1 MLDHDYKYMRYL
13 AALVFL
19 LLFLMRPPSLFG
31 GDQVINVLYTGNMEG
46 EIGPCGCSPKTD
58 FGGVARFAKY
68 IVENEKELSPY
79 ILVDAGNFSGD
90 NSPQGKLK
98 TETMLRAFNVMGYD
112 AIALQDHD
120 RKLPSDFIA
129 PLLVETDLPV
139 ISDTDP
145 GKGSLTLDRNGF
157 NINISMDQEAH
168 RNNNLNILLVNE
180 LPSSKTLNKW
190 DVIIMASGEIL
201 EKPRKEGRAIIVSG
215 YPKGKRL
222 GILSLALLD
231 NGNVKDYSHRWEM
244 LGSDY
249 EVDGRVSAVID
260 EYDTKVARLLED
272 REEPLP
278 GTSYVGAEK
287 CAQCHQPFMENWRST
302 KHANAFASLER
313 VGKTA
318 DPECI
323 FCHSVG
329 FGEKGGFYTIETT
342 PTLANVQCESC
353 HGLNREH
360 IEDYTIPMKRITE
373 EKCLKCHTPEN
384 SPEFNYSKYLE
395 LIKH

>member
-1 MLDHDYKYMRYL
+1 MRYL
-13 AALVFL
+13 GALFFL
-19 LLFLMRPPSLFG
+19 LLLLILPPSLYG
-31 GDQVINVLYTGNMEG
+31 SDQVINILYTGNMEG
-46 EIGPCGCSPKTD
+46 EIGPCGCAPKTD

-68 IVENEKELSPY
+68 IAENEKELSPY

-98 TETMLRAFNVMGYD
+98 TETMLRAFNVIGYD
-112 AIALQDHD
+112 VIALQDRE
-120 RKLPSDFIA
+120 RKLPGDFMATI
-129 PLLVETDLPV
+129 LGETDLPV
-139 ISDTDP
+139 ISDTGP

-157 NINISMDQEAH
+157 NINISMDKEAH
-168 RNNNLNILLVNE
+168 RKGSLNILLVNE
-180 LPSSKTLNKW
+180 LPSSRTFNKW
-190 DVIIMASGEIL
+190 DIIIMASEEIV
-201 EKPRKEGRAIIVSG
+201 EEPRKEGNSITVSG

-222 GILSLALLD
+222 GVLSLRLLD
-231 NGNVKDYSHRWEM
+231 NGKIKDYNHRWEM

-249 EVDGRVSAVID
+249 EADKRIRALID
-260 EYDTKVARLLED
+260 EYDARVARLLKD

-278 GTSYVGAEK
+278 GTSYIGAEK
-287 CAQCHQPFMENWRST
+287 CAQCHQPFMESWRST
-302 KHANAFASLER
+302 RHANAFASLER
-313 VGKTA
+313 VGKTK

-323 FCHSVG
+323 ACHSVG
-329 FGEKGGFYTIETT
+329 FGEKGGFYNIETT
-342 PTLANVQCESC
+342 PSLANVQCESC